1 VFGVFITGSNA
12 MRGLKFRK
20 VAVGG
25 TFDTLHTGHTA
36 LIFTALNYG
45 RKVLVGVTS
54 DEFAQAYKTYKV
66 KSLKIRVLN
75 LRSLVKELGGNDN
88 DVIIDVINDPYGPT
102 IVDPTIDAIVVSL
115 ETLPRAIEIN
125 NLRRERGLRPLYII
139 AVPIIRDG
147 FGNKVSST
155 LIRDR
160 TGTKGLGD

>member
-1 VFGVFITGSNA
+1 MKN
-12 MRGLKFRK
+12 LKFRK

-36 LIFTALNYG
+36 LLFTALNYG
-45 RKVLVGVTS
+45 HKVLVGVTS

-66 KSLKIRVLN
+66 KPLKVRMLN
-75 LRSLVKELGGNDN
+75 LRSLIKELGGGD

-102 IVDPTIDAIVVSL
+102 IVDPTIDSIVVSL

-139 AVPIIRDG
+139 VVPIIKDG
-147 FGNKVSST
+147 FGNKISST

-160 TGTKGLGD
+160 TGTKGD

>member
-1 VFGVFITGSNA
+1 MGFF
-12 MRGLKFRK
+12 KFRK

-25 TFDTLHTGHTA
+25 TFDTLHTGHIA
-36 LIFTALNYG
+36 LIFTALKYG

-54 DEFAQAYKTYKV
+54 DEFAQAYKTYRVKPIKV
-66 KSLKIRVLN
+66 RILN
-75 LRSLVKELGGNDN
+75 LRGLIKELGGNDD

-102 IVDPTIDAIVVSL
+102 IVDPTIEAIVVSI

-139 AVPIIRDG
+139 TVPIIKDG

-160 TGTKGLGD
+160 TGTRDLGK

>member
-1 VFGVFITGSNA
+1 MKN
-12 MRGLKFRK
+12 LKFRK

-36 LIFTALNYG
+36 LLFTALNYG
-45 RKVLVGVTS
+45 HKVLVGVTS

-66 KSLKIRVLN
+66 KPLKVRMLN
-75 LRSLVKELGGNDN
+75 LRSLIKELGGGD

-102 IVDPTIDAIVVSL
+102 IVDPTIDSIVVSL

-139 AVPIIRDG
+139 VVPIIKDG
-147 FGNKVSST
+147 FGNKISST

-160 TGTKGLGD
+160 TGTRGD

>member
-1 VFGVFITGSNA
+1 MLRA
-12 MRGLKFRK
+12 RFRK

-36 LIFTALNYG
+36 LLFTALNYG
-45 RKVLVGVTS
+45 RKVLIGVTS

-66 KSLKIRVLN
+66 KPLKIRFLN
-75 LRSLVKELGGNDN
+75 LRSLIRELGGDDN
-88 DVIIDVINDPYGPT
+88 NVIIDVINDPYGPT
-102 IVDPTIDAIVVSL
+102 IVDPTVDAIVVSL

-125 NLRRERGLRPLYII
+125 NLRRERGLRPLFII
-139 AVPIIRDG
+139 VVPIIKDG

-160 TGTKGLGD
+160 TGTKELSD